1 MAILHNLFPNCVC
14 LTLLSNLSLYANSYM
29 ADIHVLVFKKA
40 FFLKT
45 PKRLEQDFFQLF
57 CNILFDI
64 VPNEKSADK
73 TL

>member
-40 FFLKT
+40 FF
-45 PKRLEQDFFQLF
+45 
-57 CNILFDI
+57 
-64 VPNEKSADK
+64 
-73 TL
+73 